1 MVGDMLAEIKQYM
14 HEWLDVAHE
23 VGVGEDTERG
33 AARFARS
40 SNGSKILTLNCRS

>member
-1 MVGDMLAEIKQYM
+1 LAVIAKRLM

-40 SNGSKILTLNCRS
+40 SNGSKILTVGPASA